1 MPHTNYIHPTT
12 LDEAVRVIM
21 SELTE
26 EDKASIK
33 DTNRDELL
41 KQHYMLGLYIGN
53 SLGLWHSNRK
63 LLISCGMQKVQS
75 LGLKNV
81 KGDYPYTDPYDSS
94 CIILIAIWEQLQDLD
109 GKNKNIVPVY

>member
-1 MPHTNYIHPTT
+1 MPSPSYTYPTT
-12 LDEAVRVIM
+12 LDEAINVIM

-26 EDKASIK
+26 EDKASIRETK
-33 DTNRDELL
+33 RDDVL

-53 SLGLWHSNRK
+53 SLGLWHGNRK

-75 LGLKNV
+75 LGLQNV

-94 CIILIAIWEQLQDLD
+94 CIILIAIWEQLQGFDD
-109 GKNKNIVPVY
+109 ENKNIVHV

>member
-1 MPHTNYIHPTT
+1 MPPTYYTHPTT
-12 LDEAVRVIM
+12 LDEAIKVIM

-33 DTNRDELL
+33 ETKRDEVL

-53 SLGLWHSNRK
+53 SLGLWHTNRK

-75 LGLKNV
+75 LGLKNI

-94 CIILIAIWEQLQDLD
+94 CIILIAIWEQLQELD
-109 GKNKNIVPVY
+109 NKNKNPVNV